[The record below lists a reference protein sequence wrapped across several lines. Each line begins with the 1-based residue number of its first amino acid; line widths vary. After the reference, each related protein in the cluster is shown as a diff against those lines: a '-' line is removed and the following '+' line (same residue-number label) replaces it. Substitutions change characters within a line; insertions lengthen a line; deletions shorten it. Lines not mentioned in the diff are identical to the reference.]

1 MVNQD
6 GWEQK
11 QRRRRHNSWPT
22 DQHQTTTV
30 SLQLQRQRIINRN
43 PKKNQEEIQKS
54 WEEIEQNKEEIQT
67 NMEEIHQISGRNPT
81 GPKSSLKFPA
91 YKIQAPESTTAN

>member
-54 WEEIEQNKEEIQT
+54 WEEI
-67 NMEEIHQISGRNPT
+67 SGGN
-81 GPKSSLKFPA
+81 L
-91 YKIQAPESTTAN
+91 YKKKAAERLRLIKGSPD